1 MKPKAVVKIAA
12 DVLMT
17 LALLFLMGYPFWG
30 DVAHEWAGAGM
41 FLLFLLHHGQGDVI
55 VRGEGTELVSG
66 ARTADGVR
74 LDAGGVAVVRV
85 ERAAG
90 LEVAPA

>member
-1 MKPKAVVKIAA
+1 MRRRGATA
-12 DVLMT
+12 D
-17 LALLFLMGYPFWG
+17 Y
-30 DVAHEWAGAGM
+30 
-41 FLLFLLHHGQGDVI
+41 LFLLHHGQGDVI